1 MQINDQKL
9 TIKTKERAK
18 QLNELTNELVAA
30 SLFDSNL
37 FHCQPNKSLH
47 FRGERCQ
54 GGKQSSRKYA
64 FIVRR
69 GNALRNYGGSLR
81 RVREQPIRILGF

>member
-1 MQINDQKL
+1 MQMNDQNKL

-37 FHCQPNKSLH
+37 FFFIFLNISEIKKFGFLLITFNRLKVQKS
-47 FRGERCQ
+47 CCP
-54 GGKQSSRKYA
+54 
-64 FIVRR
+64 
-69 GNALRNYGGSLR
+69 SL
-81 RVREQPIRILGF
+81 VENLKAI

>member
-1 MQINDQKL
+1 MNEQNKL

-37 FHCQPNKSLH
+37 FRLYPPFFVYARQAAEMSARKMPSGVSL
-47 FRGERCQ
+47 
-54 GGKQSSRKYA
+54 
-64 FIVRR
+64 
-69 GNALRNYGGSLR
+69 
-81 RVREQPIRILGF
+81 

>member
-1 MQINDQKL
+1 MTDHNKL

-37 FHCQPNKSLH
+37 FQLFSIADRERMDFSKPIKKFRLCYLLH
-47 FRGERCQ
+47 SHATGFF
-54 GGKQSSRKYA
+54 SSN
-64 FIVRR
+64 VRR
-69 GNALRNYGGSLR
+69 TWRS
-81 RVREQPIRILGF
+81 